1 MNLEKLGYIVGIGA
15 LSSLIILDLMSF
27 KVYKNEQKIQKLDI
41 KIRKQLLANAKL
53 LSKKSK

>member
-15 LSSLIILDLMSF
+15 LGSLIILDLMSF

-53 LSKKSK
+53 LSKKI